1 MAPDRPDPPKARHSG
16 EYVRQQVRGNKHG
29 IKLRAKIGIRCSLLS
44 ALTETV
50 QSDSGRTV
58 ATASQMV
65 TEVHTGYI
73 IVCCNHWHSLSSP
86 PSLASKDDRPMLPSN
101 LRPKMERC
109 AQFKAPFFTRVSSL
123 TPLLQRPSAHPQE
136 NHEWFSMMRF
146 RDSEVSQS

>member
-1 MAPDRPDPPKARHSG
+1 MASDRPDPPKARHSG

-29 IKLRAKIGIRCSLLS
+29 IKLRAKISIRYSLLS

-73 IVCCNHWHSLSSP
+73 IVCCNHWHSLG
-86 PSLASKDDRPMLPSN
+86 SLCSLVSKDDRPMLPSN

-109 AQFKAPFFTRVSSL
+109 AQFKAPFFTSFSRVSSL
-123 TPLLQRPSAHPQE
+123 TPFPQRHLRTRKKIMNGLA
-136 NHEWFSMMRF
+136 
-146 RDSEVSQS
+146 